1 MMRATLIHSTFTK
14 FNPDAVRRDLD
25 ANGCV
30 MLPPESVFS
39 AQQLVEMEELC
50 RALPEE
56 VITLGDAGE
65 PNNLYVGRFMVDKPG
80 ELPRLVNHPHSDRL
94 MEILGQDRLK
104 TFFQS
109 ILGGERFLRRCQINR
124 MVAGSFIG
132 RHLDQDSNPDY
143 EISVVVQLGRIF
155 GGGEFV
161 VYADNE
167 TVRSFKPTYGTT
179 IIARCSKEHEV
190 AKVTSDERYSLVYF
204 YSPQQA
210 ENRRAM

>member
-1 MMRATLIHSTFTK
+1 MRNLVRIGYTDPS
-14 FNPDAVRRDLD
+14 PDAVRRDLA

-30 MLPPESVFS
+30 MLPPGSLFDSE
-39 AQQLVEMEELC
+39 QLVQMDQLC

-65 PNNLYVGRFMVDKPG
+65 PNDLYVGRFMVDKPG
-80 ELPRLVNHPHSDRL
+80 ERPRLVNQPYSDQL
-94 MEILGQDRLK
+94 VAILDGGGPRR
-104 TFFQS
+104 FFEEV
-109 ILGGERFLRRCQINR
+109 LDGERFMRRCQINR

-143 EISVVVQLGRIF
+143 EVSVVVQLGREF

-161 VYADNE
+161 VYPDAE
-167 TVRSFKPTYGTT
+167 TALSFKPAYGTT

-190 AKVTSDERYSLVYF
+190 RKVTSDERCSLVYF
-204 YSPQQA
+204 YRAHQA
-210 ENRRAM
+210 ENRRAA